1 MGAEISL
8 QCLLQPTLHTQL
20 HTCDIREDRK
30 CTQYLTIQLN
40 TTWFF
45 NYPKVGNNLSVPRA
59 MLQLIKQSVVDVV
72 KTSGVSHVWIFTHMS
87 TVHFLLRQKRV
98 YTTSSIF
105 DVQPAHFQLLC
116 LHLVPMLI
124 IMRGLK
130 VTFKWYFP
138 FWQYCVKVMR
148 SKVQCFLLFGV
159 KGGWGVSDRANCYQ
173 ILRQQSRENQH
184 MRTTGLSSNYPTNNA
199 LPLEKRRLPNA
210 VWLCHSLF

>member
-1 MGAEISL
+1 METLSKLPPPARPRVVNMLLMISPFVHNFHIISL
-8 QCLLQPTLHTQL
+8 FVDIHLLFAPCVLGWRSPCEIDMSVIKRGEGEWENLLSEGTLLVGGCWNLPAMSTPTHPTQL

-130 VTFKWYFP
+130 ITFKWYFL
-138 FWQYCVKVMR
+138 FW
-148 SKVQCFLLFGV
+148 
-159 KGGWGVSDRANCYQ
+159 
-173 ILRQQSRENQH
+173 
-184 MRTTGLSSNYPTNNA
+184 
-199 LPLEKRRLPNA
+199 
-210 VWLCHSLF
+210 

>member
-1 MGAEISL
+1 MCSGVEKSMWNRYE
-8 QCLLQPTLHTQL
+8 CDKKGWGRMREVQL
-20 HTCDIREDRK
+20 AVRRDIVSGWVLKSPCNVYSNPLNTCDIREDRK

-45 NYPKVGNNLSVPRA
+45 NYLKVGNNLSVPRA

-130 VTFKWYFP
+130 ITFKWYFL
-138 FWQYCVKVMR
+138 FW
-148 SKVQCFLLFGV
+148 
-159 KGGWGVSDRANCYQ
+159 
-173 ILRQQSRENQH
+173 
-184 MRTTGLSSNYPTNNA
+184 
-199 LPLEKRRLPNA
+199 
-210 VWLCHSLF
+210 